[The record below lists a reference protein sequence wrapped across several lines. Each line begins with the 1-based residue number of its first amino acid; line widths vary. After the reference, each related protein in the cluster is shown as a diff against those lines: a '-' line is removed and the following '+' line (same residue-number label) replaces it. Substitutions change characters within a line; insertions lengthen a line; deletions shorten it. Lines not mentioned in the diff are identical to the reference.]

1 MLRRPATLAL
11 TLPLLVAG
19 ALAAPSGATTTHS
32 EARQRATS
40 QVALTSWSS
49 YADFKA
55 GQRTGLKLGRGQ
67 VSLLDPRP
75 RTPTYASGRRR
86 GWR

>member
-1 MLRRPATLAL
+1 MLRRLAVL
-11 TLPLLVAG
+11 ALPLLLATSLAPSLVPLAG
-19 ALAAPSGATTTHS
+19 ATEQPAA
-32 EARQRATS
+32 RKRATP

-67 VSLLDPRP
+67 VSLL
-75 RTPTYASGRRR
+75 
-86 GWR
+86 